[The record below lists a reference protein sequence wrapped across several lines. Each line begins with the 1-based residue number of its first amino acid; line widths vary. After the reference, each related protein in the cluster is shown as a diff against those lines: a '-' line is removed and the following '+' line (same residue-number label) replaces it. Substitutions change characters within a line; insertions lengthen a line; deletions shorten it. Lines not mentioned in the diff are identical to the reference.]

1 MFYCCHKS
9 RFQRDR
15 CHTKF
20 QYFFR
25 AERGELDPYVF
36 FSHTFILRTTYLMF
50 KESLNL
56 IVRYFFFHQSK
67 KINGKSLYL

>member
-36 FSHTFILRTTYLMF
+36 FQPCIYLKDHIMF

-56 IVRYFFFHQSK
+56 IVRYIFFHRSK
-67 KINGKSLYL
+67 IYICKV